1 MKKLTAIFAASILLI
16 SGSSFT
22 PPPDSVSNEIKT
34 AFEKIFSSA
43 NDVTWKKVND
53 YYLATFKINDQDAT
67 AAYSEKGQ
75 LISAS
80 RMLTLSELPLNIS
93 LALQKQF
100 PEYTFEKLVSEITKD
115 GQSNYF
121 IKGESEK
128 KVVILNANGSGVLSV
143 ESKTKK

>member
-1 MKKLTAIFAASILLI
+1 MKKLTTIFAASILLI
-16 SGSSFT
+16 SANAFT

-43 NDVTWKKVND
+43 FDVSWKKVND
-53 YYLATFKINDQDAT
+53 YYLATFQFDEHEAT
-67 AAYSEKGQ
+67 AAYNKDGQ

-80 RMLTLSELPLNIS
+80 RMLTLSQLPLNIS
-93 LALQKQF
+93 LALQNQY
-100 PEYTFEKLVSEITKD
+100 PEYTFENLVSEIMKD
-115 GQSNYF
+115 GQNNYY

-128 KVVILNANGSGVLSV
+128 KIVILKANGSGALTV